1 MHLPRPDPAPDGEL
15 TLGNIVKLLAE
26 GAGVHHGAG
35 VRVLPQTARFP
46 QHAYIE
52 LAGARF
58 PARQPGQLDRAG
70 EPGRSRPDEQDVQLD
85 GVLSGGFLEDQP
97 FERQGALVCGGSESQ
112 GSVLRA

>member
-1 MHLPRPDPAPDGEL
+1 
-15 TLGNIVKLLAE
+15 
-26 GAGVHHGAG
+26 
-35 VRVLPQTARFP
+35 VLPQTARFL
-46 QHAYIE
+46 QHADIE
-52 LAGARF
+52 LAGARVL
-58 PARQPGQLDRAG
+58 ARQPGQLDRAG